1 MPAPPWVPFTPP
13 LPPPPPPRAR
23 APPPPTTARL
33 VNEDDPWA
41 QEPGFLAE
49 VMVAAYERR
58 RSQVRV
64 WVGGRCGRWDSA
76 AAGGGRPFHA
86 LCTLLP
92 CLQADA
98 ISEMPLYP
106 TEAVLFDENQVP
118 SMHYT
123 GRCIGAARAVAGG
136 LCGRWWFMEAVRA
149 RMTPACMP
157 AGPPPSLSTSRN
169 PRQAP
174 LPNPPP
180 PPTPPTHTPTHPH
193 THTHT
198 HFLAPPSLQAR
209 ACLRSPS
216 STCSSSH
223 STTTW
228 WVGGRAHEHA
238 RAGSKGLT
246 GVVAGGRARA
256 YNQQP
261 IDQASAGQAEGGQ
274 GEDVSAPSRGADPP
288 WRRPA
293 LCLRR
298 CIATPAGSL

>member
-1 MPAPPWVPFTPP
+1 MSVHAHPRVRFTLPL
-13 LPPPPPPRAR
+13 LPPSLPPSLS
-23 APPPPTTARL
+23 PPPPTTARL

-123 GRCIGAARAVAGG
+123 GRCTGAARAVAGG

-174 LPNPPP
+174 LPTPPPPPP
-180 PPTPPTHTPTHPH
+180 PPTHPHPPTHTPTP
-193 THTHT
+193 THT
-198 HFLAPPSLQAR
+198 FLRRHPCRRGRACAPQAQPAVSLQEEGHGR
-209 ACLRSPS
+209 TTSSRSIKHLP
-216 STCSSSH
+216 
-223 STTTW
+223 
-228 WVGGRAHEHA
+228 GRQRE
-238 RAGSKGLT
+238 
-246 GVVAGGRARA
+246 GRARTSVPPA
-256 YNQQP
+256 VAQTR
-261 IDQASAGQAEGGQ
+261 
-274 GEDVSAPSRGADPP
+274 RGADPP
-288 WRRPA
+288 FACAAVLQPLLA
-293 LCLRR
+293 LYDV
-298 CIATPAGSL
+298 TV

>member
-1 MPAPPWVPFTPP
+1 MGRAVVGVRGRGEAQLLRAGVCRCTPTHGSASPSPSSLPPSLPP
-13 LPPPPPPRAR
+13 SPPPPPP
-23 APPPPTTARL
+23 TARL

-123 GRCIGAARAVAGG
+123 GRCTGAARAVAGG

-174 LPNPPP
+174 LPTPPP
-180 PPTPPTHTPTHPH
+180 PPPHPPTPTHPPTHPHPH
-193 THTHT
+193 TLSCAAIPAGEGVLALPKLNLQ
-198 HFLAPPSLQAR
+198 FL
-209 ACLRSPS
+209 
-216 STCSSSH
+216 TFH
-223 STTTW
+223 DYM
-228 WVGGRAHEHA
+228 VGGWA
-238 RAGSKGLT
+238 RT
-246 GVVAGGRARA
+246 
-256 YNQQP
+256 
-261 IDQASAGQAEGGQ
+261 
-274 GEDVSAPSRGADPP
+274 
-288 WRRPA
+288 
-293 LCLRR
+293 
-298 CIATPAGSL
+298 